1 MTNIPKTNS
10 ILSVRINRY
19 ERALLDA
26 AAEQSR
32 TSLGDFVRRKALD
45 AAETDVL
52 NRTAVIIAAKDW
64 EKFESWIN
72 RPAKN
77 IQALKKLKRITLPGS
92 LAFVAIKYR
101 HVRSPKAER
110 EGLFRVWPRFA
121 QCLSFAGTPG

>member
-1 MTNIPKTNS
+1 M
-10 ILSVRINRY
+10 SVRINRY

-32 TSLGDFVRRKALD
+32 TSLSDFVRRKALD

-77 IQALKKLKRITLPGS
+77 IQALKKLKRITPS
-92 LAFVAIKYR
+92 WDR
-101 HVRSPKAER
+101 
-110 EGLFRVWPRFA
+110 
-121 QCLSFAGTPG
+121 